1 MSKNKRITKKQLI
14 KILKLKNFNNI
25 FKQFV
30 KDFLD
35 NGIYN
40 LVIKEDLTLAEV
52 VVFHKNF
59 NLSKGDRKVLSKML
73 ELEDQIFNYVRRA
86 K

>member
-1 MSKNKRITKKQLI
+1 MGEQMNRVDTYNSYEKKLD
-14 KILKLKNFNNI
+14 NI

>member
-1 MSKNKRITKKQLI
+1 MNRVDTFKSYEKKLD
-14 KILKLKNFNNI
+14 NI

-40 LVIKEDLTLAEV
+40 LVIKEDMTLAEM
-52 VVFHKNF
+52 VVFHENF

-73 ELEDQIFNYVRRA
+73 ELEDQIFNYVRRD
-86 K
+86 

>member
-1 MSKNKRITKKQLI
+1 MGEQMNRVDTFKSYEKKLD
-14 KILKLKNFNNI
+14 NI

-40 LVIKEDLTLAEV
+40 LVIKEDMTLAEM

-73 ELEDQIFNYVRRA
+73 ELEDQIFNYVRRC
-86 K
+86 